1 MGRLSGAALAGIDS
15 EDIQAPIRLADRLF
29 SYLINKHAYYKQ
41 ADDWNKVSKIRGN
54 PRFPNACGQGL
65 LSYNPGMETHLDKR
79 FGFLISDVGRLC
91 SKRFDELAKSSLDL
105 TRAQCRALAYL
116 SHFGDVN
123 QARLADL
130 LEVAPISAGRLLDRM
145 EEGGWIERFS
155 NPDDRRER
163 TVRMTAKAEG
173 ALGKARRVGD
183 AVAAEALAGLDA
195 DERAQL
201 ISLLRRVRVNLSTIV
216 DE

>member
-1 MGRLSGAALAGIDS
+1 MLIINRVTIAARRQKPGETRVHPDAG
-15 EDIQAPIRLADRLF
+15 ER
-29 SYLINKHAYYKQ
+29 
-41 ADDWNKVSKIRGN
+41 V
-54 PRFPNACGQGL
+54 L
-65 LSYNPGMETHLDKR
+65 LSYNPCMETHLDKR

-130 LEVAPISAGRLLDRM
+130 LDVAPISAGRLLDRM

-183 AVAAEALAGLDA
+183 SVAAEALEGLDA

-201 ISLLRRVRVNLSTIV
+201 ISLLRRVRVNLSSIV

>member
-1 MGRLSGAALAGIDS
+1 
-15 EDIQAPIRLADRLF
+15 
-29 SYLINKHAYYKQ
+29 
-41 ADDWNKVSKIRGN
+41 
-54 PRFPNACGQGL
+54 
-65 LSYNPGMETHLDKR
+65 METHLDKR

-91 SKRFDELAKSSLDL
+91 SKRFDELAKSSL
-105 TRAQCRALAYL
+105 
-116 SHFGDVN
+116 
-123 QARLADL
+123 
-130 LEVAPISAGRLLDRM
+130 APISAGRLLDRM

-173 ALGKARRVGD
+173 ALGRARRVGD
-183 AVAAEALAGLDA
+183 SVAAEALAGLDA

>member
-1 MGRLSGAALAGIDS
+1 MGRLSGLGATALAGIDS
-15 EDIQAPIRLADRLF
+15 EDIQAPIQLPDRLF
-29 SYLINKHAYYKQ
+29 DNKHAYYKQ
-41 ADDWNKVSKIRGN
+41 ANNSSKMSKTREN
-54 PRFPNACGQGL
+54 PRLPGACGSVL
-65 LSYNPGMETHLDKR
+65 LSYNPDMETHLDKR

-163 TVRMTAKAEG
+163 TMTAKAEG

-183 AVAAEALAGLDA
+183 SVAAEALAGLDA

>member
-1 MGRLSGAALAGIDS
+1 MWARAS
-15 EDIQAPIRLADRLF
+15 
-29 SYLINKHAYYKQ
+29 
-41 ADDWNKVSKIRGN
+41 
-54 PRFPNACGQGL
+54 
-65 LSYNPGMETHLDKR
+65 SYNPGMETHLDKR

-173 ALGKARRVGD
+173 ALGRARRVGD
-183 AVAAEALAGLDA
+183 SVAAEALAGLDA

-201 ISLLRRVRVNLSTIV
+201 ISLLRRVRVNLSTVV

>member
-1 MGRLSGAALAGIDS
+1 MRYA
-15 EDIQAPIRLADRLF
+15 EQ
-29 SYLINKHAYYKQ
+29 
-41 ADDWNKVSKIRGN
+41 V
-54 PRFPNACGQGL
+54 
-65 LSYNPGMETHLDKR
+65 SYNRRMETHFDKR
-79 FGFLISDVGRLC
+79 FGFLVVDVGRLV

-130 LEVAPISAGRLLDRM
+130 LDVAPISAGRLLDRM
-145 EEGGWIERFS
+145 EEGGWVERVP

-163 TVRMTAKAEG
+163 TVRMTAKAES
-173 ALGKARRVGD
+173 ALGRARRVGD
-183 AVAAEALAGLDA
+183 SVAAEALQGLDA

-201 ISLLRRVRVNLSTIV
+201 IALLRRVRINLSNIV
-216 DE
+216 DR

>member
-1 MGRLSGAALAGIDS
+1 M
-15 EDIQAPIRLADRLF
+15 IQRTFTRRIVG
-29 SYLINKHAYYKQ
+29 SNSKHAYYKH
-41 ADDWNKVSKIRGN
+41 ADDHNKTSITRIN
-54 PRFPNACGQGL
+54 PYAAVRFNLTERDGKCAH
-65 LSYNPGMETHLDKR
+65 LSYNRRMETHLDKR

-145 EEGGWIERFS
+145 EEGGWIERYS

-173 ALGKARRVGD
+173 ALGRARRVGD
-183 AVAAEALAGLDA
+183 AVASEALAGLDA

-201 ISLLRRVRVNLSTIV
+201 ISLLRRVRLNLSTIV